1 MGWRGVHN
9 KTQKQQNKITTKPFL
24 NYVVTSLKFRLP
36 TWRLHTTKPY
46 DSKAR
51 QTPSDSEWLLN
62 SKWFNQQPLLSE
74 KQLGDKEI
82 STYFNCDFSTLQ
94 LLLLTLWSRSSSVVG
109 NGDRSDGRSLCWD
122 DIDAE
127 DFVVVVVVIKR
138 LVGGGGYWSG
148 DCSSHF
154 HN

>member
-1 MGWRGVHN
+1 M
-9 KTQKQQNKITTKPFL
+9 
-24 NYVVTSLKFRLP
+24 TSLKFRLP
-36 TWRLHTTKPY
+36 TWRLRTTKPY
-46 DSKAR
+46 DSKPR
-51 QTPSDSEWLLN
+51 QTPTDSEWLLN

-94 LLLLTLWSRSSSVVG
+94 LLLLMLRGGRSNVVG

-127 DFVVVVVVIKR
+127 DVVFVVFCCCSQKIR
-138 LVGGGGYWSG
+138 GGGLLKRRLQLTFSQLALITTTIFRPSEELFNCRTG
-148 DCSSHF
+148 F
-154 HN
+154 